1 MPRRRLTCELQTGP
15 DARGAPLWQ
24 LVSFAGDLG
33 DDAAAAIEGALY
45 GAGLLTAWIHPDPAL
60 TATAVAAAEADGY
73 LVALP
78 PEARPVGRTLAD
90 VLVPVQQDTVQQDT
104 VHQGTVQRDTVA
116 PAVVAAVLASIAV
129 AEEVAPESVWPNS
142 TGPAGVGTEPV
153 GTGLVGT
160 GLVGTGLAGAGPVVT
175 TRAQYSFGP
184 YLGARPKAAPEFIG
198 PTTRAS
204 RRRARLAELD
214 IEIAAIRGQ
223 RDEVAAE
230 LGRTGDAL
238 AD

>member
-60 TATAVAAAEADGY
+60 TATAVAAAEAGGY

-104 VHQGTVQRDTVA
+104 VQQDIVA
-116 PAVVAAVLASIAV
+116 PAVLAAVLASIAV
-129 AEEVAPESVWPNS
+129 TEEVSPGSVWPSS
-142 TGPAGVGTEPV
+142 TGPAGR
-153 GTGLVGT
+153 GLG
-160 GLVGTGLAGAGPVVT
+160 GCGSAGAEAGPAGSGSELAG
-175 TRAQYSFGP
+175 
-184 YLGARPKAAPEFIG
+184 
-198 PTTRAS
+198 S
-204 RRRARLAELD
+204 RL
-214 IEIAAIRGQ
+214 Q
-223 RDEVAAE
+223 Q
-230 LGRTGDAL
+230 TQS
-238 AD
+238 